1 MELTNMNTGNT
12 TNNFGNP
19 MPAEVGPNGCPVG
32 YLPNGDK
39 VEWVPDDFY
48 PGEIY
53 PLILRRN
60 DNAIDEVRKECWEK
74 VWWGRNVARL
84 LQEALNRGSS
94 IDSEMNSILQGNPSL
109 MRIVEK
115 YGQENLC
122 WSDYEWGLLCGRL
135 SALRWVS
142 GAEWDYSLDT

>member
-1 MELTNMNTGNT
+1 MNTSNT
-12 TNNFGNP
+12 TNVFGNP
-19 MPAEVGPNGCPVG
+19 KAAEVGPNGCPVG
-32 YLPNGDK
+32 YLANGDK
-39 VEWVPDDFY
+39 VEWVPDDLY
-48 PGEIY
+48 PSKVY

-60 DNAIDEVRKECWEK
+60 DHAIDAVRKECWEK

-84 LQEALNRGSS
+84 QQEALSRGSL
-94 IDSEMNSILQGNPSL
+94 IDSETMAILQQNPSL
-109 MRIVEK
+109 MRIANK

-142 GAEWDYSLDT
+142 GAEWQDSLDT

>member
-1 MELTNMNTGNT
+1 MSTSNISNV
-12 TNNFGNP
+12 FGHP
-19 MPAEVGPNGCPVG
+19 TAVEVGPNGYPVG
-32 YLPNGDK
+32 YLASGDK
-39 VEWVPDDFY
+39 VEWVPDDLQ
-48 PGEIY
+48 PDEIY

-84 LQEALNRGSS
+84 QQEALNRGSL
-94 IDSEMNSILQGNPSL
+94 IDSQMISILQGNPSL

-142 GAEWDYSLDT
+142 GAEWQYSLDT

>member
-1 MELTNMNTGNT
+1 MNTGNT
-12 TNNFGNP
+12 TNISSNP
-19 MPAEVGPNGCPVG
+19 IPVEVGPNGCPVG
-32 YLPNGDK
+32 YLANGDK

-74 VWWGRNVARL
+74 VWWGRNVARQQ
-84 LQEALNRGSS
+84 QEALNRGSL
-94 IDSEMNSILQGNPSL
+94 IDSQVISILQGNPSL
-109 MRIVEK
+109 MRIAEK

-142 GAEWDYSLDT
+142 GAEWEYSLDT